1 MTTNTNKRKAE
12 CIHCKVED
20 MVPKDKIKVADGNDY
35 WACEP
40 CIKEKREMA
49 RSYKMVFMDQGI
61 FGATLLEDI
70 NQEEL
75 SRILHELLTVHKG
88 VVLSLEEVT
97 VKRKEKAQ
105 VLH

>member
-1 MTTNTNKRKAE
+1 MTKRKAT

-20 MVPKDKIKVADGNDY
+20 TIPEQQIKVADGEDY

-40 CIKEKREMA
+40 CQKDKRETV

-61 FGATLLEDI
+61 FGATLLESI

-75 SRILHELLTVHKG
+75 GKIINELLTVHKG
-88 VVLSLEEVT
+88 VLLKLEEVT